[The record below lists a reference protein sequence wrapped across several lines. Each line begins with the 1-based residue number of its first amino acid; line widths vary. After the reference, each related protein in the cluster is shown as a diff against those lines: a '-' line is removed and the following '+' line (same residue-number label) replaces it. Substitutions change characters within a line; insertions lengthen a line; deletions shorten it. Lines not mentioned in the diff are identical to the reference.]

1 MSQEPFVPH
10 HLVERANV
18 EPVKKTDEMPLYEKR
33 KKIYPQRAYGK
44 FRTFKWVV
52 MLITLGIYY
61 ISPWIRWD
69 RGEGVPDQAILVDA
83 VNARFYFFFI
93 EIWPHEVYYIIGGVL
108 LFVFGLFLFT
118 SVLGRVW
125 CGYTC
130 PQTVWVDLFLV
141 VERFFEGD
149 RNERIRLDKAPLSVS
164 KIAKKTAKHVTWL
177 WISVLTGGAWVF
189 YFTDAP
195 TLYQQF
201 LNFEAPATTYLWV
214 AIFTTTTYLL
224 GGFAR
229 EQVCTYMCP
238 WPRIQAAMMDEHTL
252 AVTYRYDRGEPRGPH
267 KKGDSWEGRGDCI
280 QCRQCVVVCPQGID
294 IREGAQLSCIQCSLC
309 IDACDAV
316 MEKIGRPKGL
326 IAYDSLSNFDRRAQ
340 NKKSKINIIR
350 PRVLIYTALL
360 SVIGL
365 LVLYNLLGKS
375 EINLN
380 ILRDRNPVFVTLA
393 NGEIRNGYTVK
404 LLNMSGIQQLY
415 SIKVAGLDNYQ
426 MQIVGVDTEESQT
439 EYDILVDAD
448 VLRSVKLYVT
458 APQTS
463 LSSDS
468 KDIDFIVTSSAGEV
482 LVEKQS
488 TFKGPGV

>member
-1 MSQEPFVPH
+1 MSQEPIIPH
-10 HLVERANV
+10 KLVERADV
-18 EPVKKTDEMPLYEKR
+18 EPVKKNEDLPLYEKR
-33 KKIYPQRAYGK
+33 KKIHPKRAYGK
-44 FRTFKWVV
+44 FRTFKWLV
-52 MLITLGIYY
+52 MLVTLGIYY
-61 ISPWIRWD
+61 ISPWLRWD

-83 VNARFYFFFI
+83 VNARLYFFFI
-93 EIWPHEVYYIIGGVL
+93 EIWPHEVYYIIGGVM

-118 SVLGRVW
+118 SVFGRVW

-149 RNERIRLDKAPLSVS
+149 RNDRIKLDKAPISAT
-164 KIAKKTAKHVTWL
+164 KILKKTMKHITWL

-195 TLYQQF
+195 TLYDQF
-201 LNFEAPATTYLWV
+201 LHFEAPATTYLWV
-214 AIFTTTTYLL
+214 AIFTAFTYLL

-252 AVTYRYDRGEPRGPH
+252 AVSYRYDRGEPRAPH
-267 KKGDSWEGRGDCI
+267 KKGTTWDGRGDCI
-280 QCRQCVVVCPQGID
+280 QCRQCVVVCPQGVD
-294 IREGAQLSCIQCSLC
+294 IRKGPQLACIQCSLC

-326 IAYDSLSNFDRRAQ
+326 IAYDSLANFERRAE
-340 NKKSKINIIR
+340 NKKTRINIFR
-350 PRVLIYTALL
+350 PRVMIYSALL
-360 SVIGL
+360 SLIGL
-365 LVLYNLLGKS
+365 LILFNLLSKS

-404 LLNMSGIQQLY
+404 ILNMSGAPQQY
-415 SIKVAGLDNYQ
+415 SLKVADLDNYQ
-426 MQIVGVDTEESQT
+426 MQVVGIDGEVGQT
-439 EYDILVDAD
+439 EHDVMVDAD
-448 VLRSVKLYVT
+448 TLLSIKMYIS
-458 APQTS
+458 APRAS
-463 LSSDS
+463 LASES
-468 KDIDFIVTSSAGEV
+468 KDIEFVISSLDGEI
-482 LVEKQS
+482 LVEKQT
-488 TFKGPGV
+488 TFKGPKG

>member
-1 MSQEPFVPH
+1 MNQDPIIPH
-10 HLVERANV
+10 KLVERADV

-33 KKIYPQRAYGK
+33 KKIYPKRAFGK

-61 ISPWIRWD
+61 VAPWLRWD

-83 VNARFYFFFI
+83 VNTRFYFFFI

-118 SVLGRVW
+118 SVFGRVW

-149 RNERIRLDKAPLSVS
+149 RNERIRLDKAPWGIK
-164 KIAKKTAKHVTWL
+164 KIAKKTIKHITWL

-201 LNFEAPATTYLWV
+201 LVFEAPTTTYLWV
-214 AIFTTTTYLL
+214 GIFTAFTYVF
-224 GGFAR
+224 GGFSR

-252 AVTYRYDRGEPRGPH
+252 AVSYRYDRGEPRGPH
-267 KKGDSWEGRGDCI
+267 KKGTTWDGRGDCI
-280 QCRQCVVVCPQGID
+280 QCRQCVVVCPQGVD
-294 IREGAQLSCIQCSLC
+294 IREGSQLSCIQCSLC
-309 IDACDAV
+309 IDACDEV

-326 IAYDSLSNFDRRAQ
+326 IAYDSAANFERRAQ
-340 NKKSKINIIR
+340 GKKSTLNIFR
-350 PRVLIYTALL
+350 PRVLIYTAML

-365 LVLYNLLGKS
+365 LILVNLLGKS
-375 EINLN
+375 ELNLN
-380 ILRDRNPVFVTLA
+380 ILRDRNPVYVTLA

-404 LLNMSGIQQLY
+404 LLNMSGVPQVYTI
-415 SIKVAGLDNYQ
+415 SVDGLDNYQ
-426 MQIVGVDTEESQT
+426 MQIVGMDRADGQT
-439 EYDILVDAD
+439 EHDIPVGAD
-448 VLRSVKLYVT
+448 EIRSVKLYVS
-458 APQTS
+458 APRQS
-463 LSSDS
+463 LNSESIDVDFVISSPG
-468 KDIDFIVTSSAGEV
+468 GET
-482 LVEKQS
+482 LVEKQT
-488 TFKGPGV
+488 TFKGPRG